1 MSIVRFE
8 PIAVE
13 IGKVVSLDQLLAS
26 DADGAGASPQ
36 PSREQSELPAD
47 VRGFLATYTATARG
61 GWRLLGAPQFERLSR
76 LHDRLAEEFMPGGP
90 PMSPV
95 YDSYATQHILC
106 EVPQG
111 LANETPYSVL
121 ARVTA
126 GQARFEGVHA
136 LAAALAESFLDL
148 YRVTRGEGFGAE
160 LVQVRGGAARSVR
173 LTGPFAQTGDLMLA
187 RVLRVGDASFIAD
200 SPYLL
205 RAPEQQWVDYFAR
218 AAGGEGNAAANDA
231 PRVAPNAKLTP
242 KQRARL
248 QQRKAA
254 GRQGAPEAAVVRH
267 LKYGRS
273 ERYWLDYIMDGYDGE
288 RRGIVYLAGVPDRPE
303 TLPHRGLRA
312 PN

>member
-1 MSIVRFE
+1 
-8 PIAVE
+8 
-13 IGKVVSLDQLLAS
+13 
-26 DADGAGASPQ
+26 
-36 PSREQSELPAD
+36 
-47 VRGFLATYTATARG
+47 
-61 GWRLLGAPQFERLSR
+61 
-76 LHDRLAEEFMPGGP
+76 
-90 PMSPV
+90 MSPV

-106 EVPQG
+106 EVGQG

-121 ARVTA
+121 ARLTG
-126 GQARFEGVHA
+126 GQSRFESVHGFA
-136 LAAALAESFLDL
+136 GALAESFLDV
-148 YRVTRGEGFGAE
+148 YRVTRGEGFGAD
-160 LVQVRGGAARSVR
+160 LVRVRGGVALSVR

-187 RVLRVGDASFIAD
+187 RVLRVGDGSFIAD

-205 RAPEQQWVDYFAR
+205 KASEQDWLDYFSR
-218 AAGGEGNAAANDA
+218 AAGADGDA
-231 PRVAPNAKLTP
+231 PAKEPRVAANAKLTP

-254 GRQGAPEAAVVRH
+254 GRQGASEAAVVRL
-267 LKYGRS
+267 LKYGQS